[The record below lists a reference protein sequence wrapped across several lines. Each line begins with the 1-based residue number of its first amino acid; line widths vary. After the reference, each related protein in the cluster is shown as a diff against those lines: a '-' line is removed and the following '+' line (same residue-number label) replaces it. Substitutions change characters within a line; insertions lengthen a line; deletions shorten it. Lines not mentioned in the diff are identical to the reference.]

1 MNDDEILRLLKEHS
15 PAFVSGEAIG
25 RHLKLTRTSIW
36 KRVKNL
42 RALGYVIE
50 ALPRAG
56 YRLTLSPDLLLPSE
70 IHPLLRTKW
79 MGKKIHYFNAI
90 DSTNST
96 AYQLALKGAKEG
108 EIVVGESQEYGRG
121 RLGRQWVSPPFL
133 NLYLS
138 VILGPRFLLNRL
150 PSSPSWQPLQRPMQS
165 RNTQA

>member
-25 RHLKLTRTSIW
+25 RHLKLTRTSVW

-79 MGKKIHYFNAI
+79 MGKKIHYFNPSI
-90 DSTNST
+90 RRI
-96 AYQLALKGAKEG
+96 QLPINWPSKGPKKG
-108 EIVVGESQEYGRG
+108 K
-121 RLGRQWVSPPFL
+121 
-133 NLYLS
+133 
-138 VILGPRFLLNRL
+138 
-150 PSSPSWQPLQRPMQS
+150 SSS
-165 RNTQA
+165 RNHRNRGEEGWEGNGSLLPF